1 MKKPQVEFM
10 NLVLNDNQLNPEE
23 TVMVG
28 NDFTSDM
35 VIAQAAG
42 IDGILLNTF
51 PYNQSEIETLNTMN
65 AKVIEDIS
73 ELVVE

>member
-1 MKKPQVEFM
+1 M

-51 PYNQSEIETLNTMN
+51 PYKPIQKLEIPQLP
-65 AKVIEDIS
+65 
-73 ELVVE
+73 

>member
-1 MKKPQVEFM
+1 MKKPQVELM

-35 VIAQAAG
+35 AIAQAAG
-42 IDGILLNTF
+42 MDGIMLNTF
-51 PYNQSEIETLNTMN
+51 PYSQEDIQNLNTMN
-65 AKVIEDIS
+65 AKVIDDIS
-73 ELVVE
+73 ELMG